1 MALLKIRKVGDPVL
15 RSKAKEVVKLN
26 AQVIDLL
33 DNMAE
38 TMYKAPGA
46 GLAAPQVGV
55 LQRIIVV
62 DVNDENGL
70 IELINPEIIRTSE
83 EQTVLEEGCLSI
95 PGAAYNVIRSR
106 QVKVKGLD
114 RKGREIIIEAEG
126 YLARALQHEIDHLDG
141 VLLIDKGIKIPES
154 NQL

>member
-95 PGAAYNVIRSR
+95 PGAAYNVIRAR

>member
-15 RSKAKEVVKLN
+15 RSKAKEVVELN

-70 IELINPEIIRTSE
+70 IELINPEIIQTSE

-114 RKGREIIIEAEG
+114 RKGRAITIEAEG

-141 VLLIDKGIKIPES
+141 VLIIDKGIKIPES

>member
-95 PGAAYNVIRSR
+95 PGAAYNVIRAR

-114 RKGREIIIEAEG
+114 RKGQEIIIEAEG

>member
-95 PGAAYNVIRSR
+95 PVAAYNVIRSR

-141 VLLIDKGIKIPES
+141 VLIIDKGIKIPES

>member
-95 PGAAYNVIRSR
+95 PAAAYNVIRAR

-114 RKGREIIIEAEG
+114 RKGREVIIEAEG

-141 VLLIDKGIKIPES
+141 VLIIDKGIKIPES

>member
-46 GLAAPQVGV
+46 GLAAPQDGV

-95 PGAAYNVIRSR
+95 PGAAYNVIRAR

>member
-33 DNMAE
+33 DNMTE

-95 PGAAYNVIRSR
+95 PGAAYNVIRAR

-114 RKGREIIIEAEG
+114 RKGREVIIEAEG

-141 VLLIDKGIKIPES
+141 VLIIDKGIKIPES

>member
-95 PGAAYNVIRSR
+95 PGAAYNVIRAR

-114 RKGREIIIEAEG
+114 RKGQAITIEAEG

>member
-95 PGAAYNVIRSR
+95 PAAAYNVIRAR

-114 RKGREIIIEAEG
+114 RKGREVIIEAEG

-141 VLLIDKGIKIPES
+141 VLIIDKGIEIPES

>member
-95 PGAAYNVIRSR
+95 PGAAYYVIRAR

-114 RKGREIIIEAEG
+114 RKGQEIIIEAEG

>member
-95 PGAAYNVIRSR
+95 PAAAYNVIRAR

-114 RKGREIIIEAEG
+114 RKGREVIIEAEG